1 MGPDANLQTPARTA
15 APRSLWRYLWAWA
28 LGAVLAL
35 WLFLAGL
42 AYSTGY
48 HEAEEISD
56 GLLVSAAQLLLSQ
69 PLDKPFETPF
79 IEARHLPLSQPGAPK
94 PQASQQGAH
103 QAVHQAVHQA
113 ALPAALDEHP
123 SNAYA
128 PEFHVLVWQDAR
140 LVWDSHGVHGQL
152 PPRLSLGHQTLDLT
166 LQGVSQA
173 WRVYVAESS
182 GATSV
187 RRVAVFLDPAR
198 REAMA
203 ADIAQNIMLPALLFL
218 PMVALMLA
226 TAIRRGLLPLQ
237 RLSGKIAALDVD
249 AGQTLVPQQPYREL
263 GVTVQS
269 INALVLRL
277 QAQIGRERRFAADVA
292 HELRTPLTALVLQAR
307 RARHGAAAEQA
318 QALQAVEQ
326 GALRAGRILS
336 QLLDL
341 ARAQSLSGEQSEP
354 VDLCALAL
362 RVVSEH
368 AALAHELGQDIAL
381 EAPESLV
388 LPGQATLLELA
399 LRNLVDNA
407 LRHNPAGTYVEV
419 RVARD
424 AAGQV
429 TLSVSD
435 DGGDFSAE
443 RASGSDMAP
452 DAATDAAPE
461 TAPNTATASA
471 SVMGLGIGL
480 TLVER
485 IAQSQGAQLL
495 RDGGAAPFGKRF
507 ALVWPATS
515 SL

>member
-1 MGPDANLQTPARTA
+1 MVQMTTPQARLGKA
-15 APRSLWRYLWAWA
+15 QDRSLWRYLWAWA
-28 LGAVLAL
+28 FGAVVAL
-35 WLFLAGL
+35 WLVLAGL

-69 PLDKPFETPF
+69 PLAQPLLVPATPN
-79 IEARHLPLSQPGAPK
+79 PPS
-94 PQASQQGAH
+94 
-103 QAVHQAVHQA
+103 VHPAE
-113 ALPAALDEHP
+113 LPAALSQHP
-123 SNAYA
+123 PNAYA
-128 PEFHVLVWQDAR
+128 PEFHVVIWQGDR
-140 LVWDSHGVHGQL
+140 LVWDSHGVHAQL
-152 PPRLSLGHQTLDLT
+152 PPRLALGHQTLGLT
-166 LQGVSQA
+166 LQGVSQD
-173 WRVYVAESS
+173 WRVYVAESTE
-182 GATSV
+182 ATAV
-187 RRVAVFLDPAR
+187 RRVAVFMDPAR
-198 REAMA
+198 REALA
-203 ADIAQNIMLPALLFL
+203 ADISEHILMPALVFL
-218 PMVALMLA
+218 PLVALMLA
-226 TAIRRGLLPLQ
+226 SAIRRGLLPLQ
-237 RLSGKIAALDVD
+237 RLSGKIEALDVD

-307 RARHGAAAEQA
+307 RARKGSGAAEQD

-341 ARAQSLSGEQSEP
+341 ARAQSLTGDASEQ

-381 EAPESLV
+381 EAPDSMV
-388 LPGQATLLELA
+388 LPGQSTLLELA

-429 TLSVSD
+429 ALSVSD
-435 DGGDFSAE
+435 DGGDVSAV
-443 RASGSDMAP
+443 RTPGSDTAP
-452 DAATDAAPE
+452 DTG
-461 TAPNTATASA
+461 TSSN
-471 SVMGLGIGL
+471 VGLGIGL

-485 IAQSQGAQLL
+485 IAQSQGAQLM

-507 ALVWPATS
+507 ALVWPVSVELSGKA
-515 SL
+515 

>member
-1 MGPDANLQTPARTA
+1 MAQMTTPQVHLGRAQD
-15 APRSLWRYLWAWA
+15 RSLWRYLWAWA
-28 LGAVLAL
+28 FGAVVAL
-35 WLFLAGL
+35 WMLLAGL

-69 PLDKPFETPF
+69 PLAQPLLVPGTPN
-79 IEARHLPLSQPGAPK
+79 PPN
-94 PQASQQGAH
+94 AH
-103 QAVHQAVHQA
+103 QAQ
-113 ALPAALDEHP
+113 LPAALSQHP
-123 SNAYA
+123 PNAYA
-128 PEFHVLVWQDAR
+128 PEFHVVIWQGDR
-140 LVWDSHGVHGQL
+140 LVWDSHGVHAQL
-152 PPRLSLGHQTLDLT
+152 PPRLALGHQTLGLT
-166 LQGVSQA
+166 LQGVSQD
-173 WRVYVAESS
+173 WRVYVAESTE
-182 GATSV
+182 ATVV
-187 RRVAVFLDPAR
+187 RRVAVFMDPAR
-198 REAMA
+198 REALA
-203 ADIAQNIMLPALLFL
+203 ADISEHILLPALVFL
-218 PMVALMLA
+218 PLVALMLA
-226 TAIRRGLLPLQ
+226 SAIRRGLLPLQ

-307 RARHGAAAEQA
+307 RARKGSGAAEQD

-341 ARAQSLSGEQSEP
+341 ARAQSLTGDVSEQ

-388 LPGQATLLELA
+388 LPGQSTLLELA

-429 TLSVSD
+429 ALSVSD
-435 DGGDFSAE
+435 DGGDVSAV
-443 RASGSDMAP
+443 RTPGSDTAP
-452 DAATDAAPE
+452 DTG
-461 TAPNTATASA
+461 TSSN
-471 SVMGLGIGL
+471 VGLGIGL

-485 IAQSQGAQLL
+485 IAQSQGAQLV

-507 ALVWPATS
+507 ALVWPAS
-515 SL
+515 VELSGKA

>member
-1 MGPDANLQTPARTA
+1 MAQMTIPQSQLGKAQD
-15 APRSLWRYLWAWA
+15 RSLWRYLWAWA
-28 LGAVLAL
+28 FGAVVAL
-35 WLFLAGL
+35 WLVLAGL

-69 PLDKPFETPF
+69 PL
-79 IEARHLPLSQPGAPK
+79 AQPLLVPSSPNPPK
-94 PQASQQGAH
+94 
-103 QAVHQAVHQA
+103 VHQAE
-113 ALPAALDEHP
+113 LPAAISQHP
-123 SNAYA
+123 LNAYA
-128 PEFHVLVWQDAR
+128 PEFHVVIWQGDR
-140 LVWDSHGVHGQL
+140 LVWDSHGVYTQL
-152 PPRLSLGHQTLDLT
+152 PPRLALGHQTLGLT
-166 LQGVSQA
+166 LQGVSQD
-173 WRVYVAESS
+173 WRVYVAESTE
-182 GATSV
+182 ATAV
-187 RRVAVFLDPAR
+187 RRVAVFMDPAR
-198 REAMA
+198 REALA
-203 ADIAQNIMLPALLFL
+203 ADISEHILMPALVFL
-218 PMVALMLA
+218 PLVALMLA
-226 TAIRRGLLPLQ
+226 SAIRRGLLPLQ

-249 AGQTLVPQQPYREL
+249 AGQTLMPQQPYREL

-307 RARHGAAAEQA
+307 RARKGSGAAEQD

-326 GALRAGRILS
+326 GALCAGRILS

-341 ARAQSLSGEQSEP
+341 ARAQSLTGDVSEQ

-381 EAPESLV
+381 EAPDSMV
-388 LPGQATLLELA
+388 LPGQSTLLELA

-419 RVARD
+419 RVACD

-435 DGGDFSAE
+435 DGGDVSAV
-443 RASGSDMAP
+443 RTPGSDTAP
-452 DAATDAAPE
+452 DTG
-461 TAPNTATASA
+461 TSSN
-471 SVMGLGIGL
+471 VGLGIGL

-485 IAQSQGAQLL
+485 IAQSQGAQLV

-507 ALVWPATS
+507 ALVWPAS
-515 SL
+515 VELSGKA

>member
-1 MGPDANLQTPARTA
+1 MDPTTSPQTNPGQAQD
-15 APRSLWRYLWAWA
+15 RSLWRYLWAWA
-28 LGAVLAL
+28 LGAVVAL
-35 WLFLAGL
+35 WLLLAGL

-69 PLDKPFETPF
+69 PLDATWGEALKP
-79 IEARHLPLSQPGAPK
+79 PLSEPGA
-94 PQASQQGAH
+94 SQSLAP
-103 QAVHQAVHQA
+103 HQA
-113 ALPAALDEHP
+113 ALPAVLEEHP
-123 SNAYA
+123 PNAYA
-128 PEFHVLVWQDAR
+128 PEFHVLVWQDER
-140 LVWDSHGVHGQL
+140 LVWDSHGVYGQWPSSL
-152 PPRLSLGHQTLDLT
+152 ALGHQTLGLT
-166 LQGVSQA
+166 LQGVTQD
-173 WRVYVAESS
+173 WRVYVAEST
-182 GATSV
+182 GAAPL

-198 REAMA
+198 RDALA
-203 ADIAQNIMLPALLFL
+203 ADIAEHIVLPALVFL
-218 PMVALMLA
+218 PLVALVLA
-226 TAIRRGLLPLQ
+226 SAIRRGLLPLQ

-249 AGQTLVPQQPYREL
+249 AGQSLVPQQPYREL
-263 GVTVQS
+263 GVTVQA

-307 RARHGAAAEQA
+307 RARNGGGPAEQA

-341 ARAQSLSGEQSEP
+341 ARAQSLTGDQSEP

-368 AALAHELGQDIAL
+368 AEQAHELGQDIAL
-381 EAPESLV
+381 EAPDSLV

-424 AAGQV
+424 GAGQV

-435 DGGDFSAE
+435 DGGDFSAVDTA
-443 RASGSDMAP
+443 ASD
-452 DAATDAAPE
+452 
-461 TAPNTATASA
+461 TATVSDT
-471 SVMGLGIGL
+471 GLGIGL

-485 IAQSQGAQLL
+485 IAQSQGAQLV

-507 ALVWPATS
+507 ALVWPATGQ
-515 SL
+515 LPCKA

>member
-1 MGPDANLQTPARTA
+1 
-15 APRSLWRYLWAWA
+15 
-28 LGAVLAL
+28 
-35 WLFLAGL
+35 
-42 AYSTGY
+42 
-48 HEAEEISD
+48 
-56 GLLVSAAQLLLSQ
+56 
-69 PLDKPFETPF
+69 
-79 IEARHLPLSQPGAPK
+79 
-94 PQASQQGAH
+94 
-103 QAVHQAVHQA
+103 
-113 ALPAALDEHP
+113 
-123 SNAYA
+123 
-128 PEFHVLVWQDAR
+128 
-140 LVWDSHGVHGQL
+140 
-152 PPRLSLGHQTLDLT
+152 
-166 LQGVSQA
+166 
-173 WRVYVAESS
+173 
-182 GATSV
+182 V
-187 RRVAVFLDPAR
+187 RRVAVFMDPAGR
-198 REAMA
+198 QALA
-203 ADIAQNIMLPALLFL
+203 SDISEHILLPALVFL
-218 PMVALMLA
+218 PLVALMLA
-226 TAIRRGLLPLQ
+226 SAIRRGLLPLQ

-307 RARHGAAAEQA
+307 LARHGAAAEQA

-341 ARAQSLSGEQSEP
+341 ARAQSMTGDFSEP

-381 EAPESLV
+381 EAPEQALA
-388 LPGQATLLELA
+388 LPVQATLLELA

-424 AAGQV
+424 AEGQV

-435 DGGDFSAE
+435 DGGDFSATHS
-443 RASGSDMAP
+443 ADP
-452 DAATDAAPE
+452 DT
-461 TAPNTATASA
+461 
-471 SVMGLGIGL
+471 GLGIGL

-485 IAQSQGAQLL
+485 IAQSQGAQWV
-495 RDGGAAPFGKRF
+495 RDAGAAPFGKRF
-507 ALVWPATS
+507 ALVWPATGHLS
-515 SL
+515 GKA

>member
-1 MGPDANLQTPARTA
+1 MGQATHQQAHPGQTQD
-15 APRSLWRYLWAWA
+15 RSLWRYLWAWA
-28 LGAVLAL
+28 LGAVVAL
-35 WLFLAGL
+35 WMLLAGL

-69 PLDKPFETPF
+69 PLAQPLLVPGTPN
-79 IEARHLPLSQPGAPK
+79 PPT
-94 PQASQQGAH
+94 
-103 QAVHQAVHQA
+103 VHQAE
-113 ALPAALDEHP
+113 LPAALSQHP
-123 SNAYA
+123 PNAYA
-128 PEFHVLVWQDAR
+128 PEFHVVIWQGER
-140 LVWDSHGVHGQL
+140 LVWDSHGVHAQL
-152 PPRLSLGHQTLDLT
+152 PPRMALGHQTLGLT
-166 LQGVSQA
+166 LHGDSQD
-173 WRVYVAESS
+173 WRVFVAESTE
-182 GATSV
+182 ATVV
-187 RRVAVFLDPAR
+187 RRVAVFMDPAR
-198 REAMA
+198 RDALA
-203 ADIAQNIMLPALLFL
+203 ADISEHILLPALVFL
-218 PMVALMLA
+218 PLVALMLA
-226 TAIRRGLLPLQ
+226 SAIRRGLLPLQ

-249 AGQTLVPQQPYREL
+249 AGQTLVPHQPYREL

-307 RARHGAAAEQA
+307 RARNGGGPAEQA

-326 GALRAGRILS
+326 GALRAGRILT

-341 ARAQSLSGEQSEP
+341 ARAQSLTGDQSEP
-354 VDLCALAL
+354 VNLCALAL

-424 AAGQV
+424 ASGQV

-435 DGGDFSAE
+435 DGGDLSAV
-443 RASGSDMAP
+443 RTSGSDTAP
-452 DAATDAAPE
+452 DTG
-461 TAPNTATASA
+461 TASNT
-471 SVMGLGIGL
+471 GLGIGL

-485 IAQSQGAQLL
+485 IAQSQGAQLV

-507 ALVWPATS
+507 ALVWPATGQPS
-515 SL
+515 GQA

>member
-1 MGPDANLQTPARTA
+1 MAQMTTPQVHLGRAQD
-15 APRSLWRYLWAWA
+15 RSLWRYLWAWA
-28 LGAVLAL
+28 FGAVVAL
-35 WLFLAGL
+35 WMLLAGL

-69 PLDKPFETPF
+69 PLAQPLLVPGTPN
-79 IEARHLPLSQPGAPK
+79 PPT
-94 PQASQQGAH
+94 AH
-103 QAVHQAVHQA
+103 QAQ
-113 ALPAALDEHP
+113 LPAALSQHP
-123 SNAYA
+123 PNAYA
-128 PEFHVLVWQDAR
+128 PEFHVVIWQGER
-140 LVWDSHGVHGQL
+140 LVWDSHGVHAQL
-152 PPRLSLGHQTLDLT
+152 PPRLALGHQTLGLT
-166 LQGVSQA
+166 LQGVSQD
-173 WRVYVAESS
+173 WRVYVAESTE
-182 GATSV
+182 ATVV
-187 RRVAVFLDPAR
+187 RRVAVFMDPAR
-198 REAMA
+198 REALA
-203 ADIAQNIMLPALLFL
+203 ADISEHILLPALVFL
-218 PMVALMLA
+218 PLVALMLA
-226 TAIRRGLLPLQ
+226 SAIRRGLLPLQ

-307 RARHGAAAEQA
+307 RARKGSGAAEQD

-341 ARAQSLSGEQSEP
+341 ARAQSLTGDVSEQ

-381 EAPESLV
+381 EAPDLMV
-388 LPGQATLLELA
+388 LPGQSTLLELA

-435 DGGDFSAE
+435 DGGDVSAV
-443 RASGSDMAP
+443 RTPGSDTAP
-452 DAATDAAPE
+452 DTG
-461 TAPNTATASA
+461 TSSN
-471 SVMGLGIGL
+471 VGLGIGL

-485 IAQSQGAQLL
+485 IAQSQGAQLV

-507 ALVWPATS
+507 ALVWPAS
-515 SL
+515 VELSGKA

>member
-1 MGPDANLQTPARTA
+1 MDQVTTPQAHLGRA
-15 APRSLWRYLWAWA
+15 QDRSLWRYLWAWA
-28 LGAVLAL
+28 LGAVVAL
-35 WLFLAGL
+35 WMLLAGL

-69 PLDKPFETPF
+69 PLAQPLLVPGTPN
-79 IEARHLPLSQPGAPK
+79 PPT
-94 PQASQQGAH
+94 
-103 QAVHQAVHQA
+103 VHQAE
-113 ALPAALDEHP
+113 LPAALSQHP
-123 SNAYA
+123 PNAYA
-128 PEFHVLVWQDAR
+128 PEFHVVIWQGDR
-140 LVWDSHGVHGQL
+140 LVWDSHGVHAQL
-152 PPRLSLGHQTLDLT
+152 PPRLALGHQTLGLT
-166 LQGVSQA
+166 LQGVSQD
-173 WRVYVAESS
+173 WRVYVAESTE
-182 GATSV
+182 ATGV
-187 RRVAVFLDPAR
+187 RRVAVFMDPAR
-198 REAMA
+198 REALA
-203 ADIAQNIMLPALLFL
+203 ADISEHILLPALVFL
-218 PMVALMLA
+218 PLVALMLA
-226 TAIRRGLLPLQ
+226 SAIRRGLLPLQ

-307 RARHGAAAEQA
+307 RARYGSGTAEQD

-341 ARAQSLSGEQSEP
+341 ARAQSLTGDVSEQ

-388 LPGQATLLELA
+388 LPGQSTLLELA

-429 TLSVSD
+429 ALSVSD
-435 DGGDFSAE
+435 DGGDLSDAP
-443 RASGSDMAP
+443 ASGHH
-452 DAATDAAPE
+452 T
-461 TAPNTATASA
+461 
-471 SVMGLGIGL
+471 GLGIGL

-485 IAQSQGAQLL
+485 IAQSQGAQLV

-507 ALVWPATS
+507 ALVWPAS
-515 SL
+515 VELSGKA

>member
-1 MGPDANLQTPARTA
+1 MGQATNPQVDPGKPQ
-15 APRSLWRYLWAWA
+15 PRSLWRYLWAWA
-28 LGAVLAL
+28 LGAVVAL
-35 WLFLAGL
+35 WMLLAGL
-42 AYSTGY
+42 AYFTGY

-56 GLLVSAAQLLLSQ
+56 GLLVSAAQLLLSL
-69 PLDKPFETPF
+69 PLDT
-79 IEARHLPLSQPGAPK
+79 PLSEPDASKPLAAP
-94 PQASQQGAH
+94 QS
-103 QAVHQAVHQA
+103 
-113 ALPAALDEHP
+113 ALPKALTQHP
-123 SNAYA
+123 PNAYA
-128 PEFHVLVWQDAR
+128 PEFHVLVWQDER
-140 LVWDSHGVHGQL
+140 LVWDSHGVHAQW
-152 PPRLSLGHQTLDLT
+152 PTRLALGHQTLGLT
-166 LQGVSQA
+166 MQGVSQD
-173 WRVYVAESS
+173 WRVYVGEST
-182 GATSV
+182 GGGSV
-187 RRVAVFLDPAR
+187 RRVAVFMDPAR
-198 REAMA
+198 REALA
-203 ADIAQNIMLPALLFL
+203 ADISEHILLPALVFL
-218 PMVALMLA
+218 PLVALMLA
-226 TAIRRGLLPLQ
+226 SAIRRGLLPLL

-249 AGQTLVPQQPYREL
+249 SGQTLVPQQPYREL

-307 RARHGAAAEQA
+307 LARHGAGSEQA

-341 ARAQSLSGEQSEP
+341 ARAQSMTGDFSEP

-381 EAPESLV
+381 EAPEQALA
-388 LPGQATLLELA
+388 LPVQATLLELA

-424 AAGQV
+424 AEGQV

-435 DGGDFSAE
+435 DGGDFSATHS
-443 RASGSDMAP
+443 ADP
-452 DAATDAAPE
+452 DT
-461 TAPNTATASA
+461 
-471 SVMGLGIGL
+471 GLGIGL

-485 IAQSQGAQLL
+485 IAQSQGAQLV
-495 RDGGAAPFGKRF
+495 RDAGAAPFGKRY
-507 ALVWPATS
+507 ALVWPATGHLS
-515 SL
+515 GKA

>member
-1 MGPDANLQTPARTA
+1 MAQMTTPQSQLGKAQD
-15 APRSLWRYLWAWA
+15 RSLWRYLWAWA
-28 LGAVLAL
+28 FGAVVAL
-35 WLFLAGL
+35 WLVLAGL

-69 PLDKPFETPF
+69 PL
-79 IEARHLPLSQPGAPK
+79 AQPLLVPSSPNPPK
-94 PQASQQGAH
+94 
-103 QAVHQAVHQA
+103 VHQAE
-113 ALPAALDEHP
+113 LPAAISQHP
-123 SNAYA
+123 LNAYA
-128 PEFHVLVWQDAR
+128 PEFHVVIWQGDR
-140 LVWDSHGVHGQL
+140 LVWDSHGVYTQL
-152 PPRLSLGHQTLDLT
+152 PPRLALGHQTLGLT
-166 LQGVSQA
+166 LQGVSQD
-173 WRVYVAESS
+173 WRVYVAESTE
-182 GATSV
+182 ATAV
-187 RRVAVFLDPAR
+187 RRVAVFMDPAR
-198 REAMA
+198 REALA
-203 ADIAQNIMLPALLFL
+203 ADISEHILLPALVFL
-218 PMVALMLA
+218 PLVALMLA
-226 TAIRRGLLPLQ
+226 SAIRRGLLPLQ
-237 RLSGKIAALDVD
+237 RLSGKIEALDVD
-249 AGQTLVPQQPYREL
+249 AGQTLVQQQPYREL

-307 RARHGAAAEQA
+307 RARKGSGAAEQD

-341 ARAQSLSGEQSEP
+341 ARAQSLTGDVSEQ

-381 EAPESLV
+381 EAPDSLV
-388 LPGQATLLELA
+388 LPGQSTLLELA

-429 TLSVSD
+429 ALSVSD
-435 DGGDFSAE
+435 DGGDVSAV
-443 RASGSDMAP
+443 RTPGSDTAP
-452 DAATDAAPE
+452 DTG
-461 TAPNTATASA
+461 TSSN
-471 SVMGLGIGL
+471 VGLGIGL

-485 IAQSQGAQLL
+485 IAQSQGAQLM

-507 ALVWPATS
+507 ALVWPAS
-515 SL
+515 VELSGKA

>member
-1 MGPDANLQTPARTA
+1 MGQDANLQTSTSTA
-15 APRSLWRYLWAWA
+15 QPRSLWRYLWAWA
-28 LGAVLAL
+28 LGAVVAL
-35 WLFLAGL
+35 WLLLAGL
-42 AYSTGY
+42 SYSTGY

-69 PLDKPFETPF
+69 PLDQ
-79 IEARHLPLSQPGAPK
+79 PLSEALK
-94 PQASQQGAH
+94 PPLSVPAATKSL
-103 QAVHQAVHQA
+103 VPHQA
-113 ALPAALDEHP
+113 ALPAALEEHP
-123 SNAYA
+123 PNAYA
-128 PEFHVLVWQDAR
+128 PEFHVLVWQDER
-140 LVWDSHGVHGQL
+140 LVWDSHGVHSQW
-152 PPRLSLGHQTLDLT
+152 PPRLPLGHQTLGLT
-166 LQGVSQA
+166 LQGVTQD
-173 WRVYVAESS
+173 WRVYVAESTDAS
-182 GATSV
+182 AV

-198 REAMA
+198 REALA
-203 ADIAQNIMLPALLFL
+203 ADIAEHILLPALVFL
-218 PMVALMLA
+218 PLVALVLA
-226 TAIRRGLLPLQ
+226 SAIRRGLLPLQ

-249 AGQTLVPQQPYREL
+249 AGQILVPQQPYREL
-263 GVTVQS
+263 GVTVQA

-307 RARHGAAAEQA
+307 RARNGGGPAEQA

-341 ARAQSLSGEQSEP
+341 ARAQSLTGDQSEP

-381 EAPESLV
+381 EAPDSLV
-388 LPGQATLLELA
+388 LPGQSTLLELA

-424 AAGQV
+424 GAGQV

-435 DGGDFSAE
+435 DSGDFSAVGT
-443 RASGSDMAP
+443 SGSD
-452 DAATDAAPE
+452 AASDTDMDQD
-461 TAPNTATASA
+461 TRSA
-471 SVMGLGIGL
+471 SNTGLGIGL

-485 IAQSQGAQLL
+485 IAQSQGAQLV

-515 SL
+515 IL

>member
-1 MGPDANLQTPARTA
+1 MSQVTTPPPHLGKTQG
-15 APRSLWRYLWAWA
+15 RSLWRYLWAWA
-28 LGAVLAL
+28 LGAVVAL
-35 WLFLAGL
+35 WMLLAGL

-69 PLDKPFETPF
+69 PLDVPLGQALK
-79 IEARHLPLSQPGAPK
+79 APLSGSGTPN
-94 PQASQQGAH
+94 PQAAH
-103 QAVHQAVHQA
+103 PTE
-113 ALPAALDEHP
+113 LPAALGQHP
-123 SNAYA
+123 PNAYA
-128 PEFHVLVWQDAR
+128 PEFHVVIWQGDR
-140 LVWDSHGVHGQL
+140 LAWDSHGVHAQL
-152 PPRLSLGHQTLDLT
+152 PPRLALGHQTLGLK
-166 LQGVSQA
+166 LQGVSQD
-173 WRVYVAESS
+173 WRVYVGESTV
-182 GATSV
+182 GESV
-187 RRVAVFLDPAR
+187 RRVAVFMDPAR
-198 REAMA
+198 REALA
-203 ADIAQNIMLPALLFL
+203 ADISEHILLPALVFL
-218 PMVALMLA
+218 PLVALMLA
-226 TAIRRGLLPLQ
+226 SAIRRGLLPLQ
-237 RLSGKIAALDVD
+237 RLSGKIATLDVD

-307 RARHGAAAEQA
+307 LARHGPAAEQA

-341 ARAQSLSGEQSEP
+341 ARAQSLTGDQSES

-381 EAPESLV
+381 EAPEQALV
-388 LPGQATLLELA
+388 LSGQSTLLELA

-407 LRHNPAGTYVEV
+407 LRHNPSGTYVEV
-419 RVARD
+419 RVVRD
-424 AAGQV
+424 LAGQV

-435 DGGDFSAE
+435 DGGDFSAG
-443 RASGSDMAP
+443 RT
-452 DAATDAAPE
+452 AATDTGPD
-461 TAPNTATASA
+461 T
-471 SVMGLGIGL
+471 GLGIGL

-485 IAQSQGAQLL
+485 IAQSQGAQLV
-495 RDGGAAPFGKRF
+495 RDAGVAPFGKRF
-507 ALVWPATS
+507 ALVWPAAGHLTGKA
-515 SL
+515 

>member
-1 MGPDANLQTPARTA
+1 MDPMTSPQGNPGQAQD
-15 APRSLWRYLWAWA
+15 RSLWRYLWAWA
-28 LGAVLAL
+28 LGAVVAL
-35 WLFLAGL
+35 WLLLAGL

-69 PLDKPFETPF
+69 PLNQPPSEALKP
-79 IEARHLPLSQPGAPK
+79 PLSVTGAPM
-94 PQASQQGAH
+94 PPAAH
-103 QAVHQAVHQA
+103 PA
-113 ALPAALDEHP
+113 ALPAALSQHP
-123 SNAYA
+123 PNAYA
-128 PEFHVLVWQDAR
+128 PEFHVLVWQGER
-140 LVWDSHGVHGQL
+140 LVWDSHGVHAQL
-152 PPRLSLGHQTLDLT
+152 PPRLALGHQTLGLT
-166 LQGVSQA
+166 LQGVSQD
-173 WRVYVAESS
+173 WRVYVAESA
-182 GATSV
+182 GSV
-187 RRVAVFLDPAR
+187 PLRRVAVFLDPAR
-198 REAMA
+198 REALA
-203 ADIAQNIMLPALLFL
+203 TDISEHILLPALVFL
-218 PMVALMLA
+218 PLVALMLA
-226 TAIRRGLLPLQ
+226 SAIRRGLLPLQ

-307 RARHGAAAEQA
+307 RARQSGPAEQA

-326 GALRAGRILS
+326 GALRAGRILT

-341 ARAQSLSGEQSEP
+341 ARAQSLTGDQSEP

-388 LPGQATLLELA
+388 LPGQSTLLELA

-407 LRHNPAGTYVEV
+407 LRHNPKGTYVEV

-424 AAGQV
+424 GAGQV

-435 DGGDFSAE
+435 DGGDLSAV
-443 RASGSDMAP
+443 RTSGSDTVP
-452 DAATDAAPE
+452 DTG
-461 TAPNTATASA
+461 TSSNT
-471 SVMGLGIGL
+471 GLGIGL

-515 SL
+515 IL

>member
-1 MGPDANLQTPARTA
+1 MGQATHQQAHPVQTQD
-15 APRSLWRYLWAWA
+15 RSLWRYLWAWA
-28 LGAVLAL
+28 LGAVVAL
-35 WLFLAGL
+35 WMLLAGL

-69 PLDKPFETPF
+69 PLDHPPSEALKP
-79 IEARHLPLSQPGAPK
+79 PLTTSGAPK
-94 PQASQQGAH
+94 PPAAH
-103 QAVHQAVHQA
+103 SA
-113 ALPAALDEHP
+113 ALPAALIQHP
-123 SNAYA
+123 PNAYA
-128 PEFHVLVWQDAR
+128 PEFHAVVWQDER
-140 LVWDSHGVHGQL
+140 LVWDSHGVQAQL
-152 PPRLSLGHQTLDLT
+152 PMRLALGHQTLGLT
-166 LQGVSQA
+166 LQGVSQD
-173 WRVYVAESS
+173 WRVYVAESTDVS
-182 GATSV
+182 AV

-198 REAMA
+198 RDALA
-203 ADIAQNIMLPALLFL
+203 ADISEHILLPALVFL
-218 PMVALMLA
+218 PLVALMLA
-226 TAIRRGLLPLQ
+226 SAIRRGLLPLQ

-292 HELRTPLTALVLQAR
+292 HELRTPLTALMLQAR
-307 RARHGAAAEQA
+307 RARQSGPAEQA

-341 ARAQSLSGEQSEP
+341 ARAQSLTGDQSEP

-388 LPGQATLLELA
+388 LPGQSTLLELA

-407 LRHNPAGTYVEV
+407 LRHNPKGTYVEV

-424 AAGQV
+424 GAGQV

-435 DGGDFSAE
+435 DGGDFSAV
-443 RASGSDMAP
+443 RTLGSDTAP
-452 DAATDAAPE
+452 DTV
-461 TAPNTATASA
+461 TASNT
-471 SVMGLGIGL
+471 GLGIGL

-485 IAQSQGAQLL
+485 IAQSQGAQLV

-507 ALVWPATS
+507 ALVWPAKGQ
-515 SL
+515 LPCKA

>member
-1 MGPDANLQTPARTA
+1 MGQATNPQFDPGKPQ
-15 APRSLWRYLWAWA
+15 PRSLWRYLWAWA
-28 LGAVLAL
+28 LGAVVAL
-35 WLFLAGL
+35 WMLLAGL

-69 PLDKPFETPF
+69 PLNAP
-79 IEARHLPLSQPGAPK
+79 LPEPDASQPHAS
-94 PQASQQGAH
+94 PQ
-103 QAVHQAVHQA
+103 V
-113 ALPAALDEHP
+113 ALPKALAQHP
-123 SNAYA
+123 PNAYA
-128 PEFHVLVWQDAR
+128 PEFHVLVWQDER
-140 LVWDSHGVHGQL
+140 LVWDSHGVHAQWPTKL
-152 PPRLSLGHQTLDLT
+152 ALGHQTLGLT
-166 LQGVSQA
+166 MQGVTQD
-173 WRVYVAESS
+173 WRVYVGEST
-182 GATSV
+182 GGGSV
-187 RRVAVFLDPAR
+187 RRVAVFMDPAG
-198 REAMA
+198 REALA
-203 ADIAQNIMLPALLFL
+203 ADISEHILLPALVFL
-218 PMVALMLA
+218 PLVALMLA
-226 TAIRRGLLPLQ
+226 SAIRRGLLPLQ

-249 AGQTLVPQQPYREL
+249 SGQTLVPQQPYREL

-307 RARHGAAAEQA
+307 LARHGSAAEQA

-341 ARAQSLSGEQSEP
+341 ARAQSLTGDLSEP

-381 EAPESLV
+381 EAPEQPLA
-388 LPGQATLLELA
+388 LPGQSTLLELA

-407 LRHNPAGTYVEV
+407 LRHNPVGTYVEV

-424 AAGQV
+424 GAGQV
-429 TLSVSD
+429 MLSVSD
-435 DGGDFSAE
+435 DGGDFSAA
-443 RASGSDMAP
+443 RAP
-452 DAATDAAPE
+452 DAE
-461 TAPNTATASA
+461 T
-471 SVMGLGIGL
+471 GLGIGL

-485 IAQSQGAQLL
+485 IAQSQGAQLV
-495 RDGGAAPFGKRF
+495 RDAGAAPFGKRF
-507 ALVWPATS
+507 ALVWPATGLLS
-515 SL
+515 GQA

>member
-1 MGPDANLQTPARTA
+1 MKLASKPQADPGKLQ
-15 APRSLWRYLWAWA
+15 PRSLWRYLWAWA
-28 LGAVLAL
+28 LGGVVAL
-35 WLFLAGL
+35 WLLLAGL

-56 GLLVSAAQLLLSQ
+56 GLLVSAAQLLLSL
-69 PLDKPFETPF
+69 PLDAPLSEALKVPLTASDASKPF
-79 IEARHLPLSQPGAPK
+79 AAP
-94 PQASQQGAH
+94 
-103 QAVHQAVHQA
+103 QA
-113 ALPAALDEHP
+113 ALPKALAQHP
-123 SNAYA
+123 PNAYA
-128 PEFHVLVWQDAR
+128 PEFHVLVWQDER
-140 LVWDSHGVHGQL
+140 LVWDSHGVHAQW
-152 PPRLSLGHQTLDLT
+152 PTRLALGHQTQGLT
-166 LQGVSQA
+166 MQGVSQD
-173 WRVYVAESS
+173 WRVYVGEST
-182 GATSV
+182 GGGSV
-187 RRVAVFLDPAR
+187 RRVAVFMDPAR
-198 REAMA
+198 REALA
-203 ADIAQNIMLPALLFL
+203 ADISEHILLPALVFL
-218 PMVALMLA
+218 PLVALMLA
-226 TAIRRGLLPLQ
+226 SAIRRGLLPLQ

-249 AGQTLVPQQPYREL
+249 SGQTLVPQQPYREL

-307 RARHGAAAEQA
+307 LARHGPAAEQA
-318 QALQAVEQ
+318 QALQSVEQ

-341 ARAQSLSGEQSEP
+341 ARAQSMTGDQSEP

-381 EAPESLV
+381 EAPESLA

-419 RVARD
+419 RVACD
-424 AAGQV
+424 GAGQV

-435 DGGDFSAE
+435 DGGDFSA
-443 RASGSDMAP
+443 ACTSGLD
-452 DAATDAAPE
+452 T
-461 TAPNTATASA
+461 
-471 SVMGLGIGL
+471 GLGIGL

-485 IAQSQGAQLL
+485 IAQSQGAQLVS
-495 RDGGAAPFGKRF
+495 DAGAAPFGKRF
-507 ALVWPATS
+507 ALVWPATDP
-515 SL
+515 LLGKA

>member
-1 MGPDANLQTPARTA
+1 MAQMTTPQAQLGKA
-15 APRSLWRYLWAWA
+15 QDRSLWRYLWAWA
-28 LGAVLAL
+28 LGAVVAL
-35 WLFLAGL
+35 WMLLAGL

-69 PLDKPFETPF
+69 PLAQPLLVPGTPN
-79 IEARHLPLSQPGAPK
+79 PPS
-94 PQASQQGAH
+94 
-103 QAVHQAVHQA
+103 VHPAE
-113 ALPAALDEHP
+113 LPAALSQHP
-123 SNAYA
+123 PNAYA
-128 PEFHVLVWQDAR
+128 PEFHVVIWQGDR
-140 LVWDSHGVHGQL
+140 LVWDSHGVQAQL
-152 PPRLSLGHQTLDLT
+152 PPRLALGHQTLGLT
-166 LQGVSQA
+166 LQGVSQD
-173 WRVYVAESS
+173 WRVYVAESTE
-182 GATSV
+182 ATAV
-187 RRVAVFLDPAR
+187 RRVAVFMDPAR
-198 REAMA
+198 REALA
-203 ADIAQNIMLPALLFL
+203 ADISEHILLPALVFL
-218 PMVALMLA
+218 PLVALMLA
-226 TAIRRGLLPLQ
+226 SAIRRGLLPLQ
-237 RLSGKIAALDVD
+237 RLSGKIEALDVD

-307 RARHGAAAEQA
+307 RARKGSGAAEQD

-341 ARAQSLSGEQSEP
+341 ARAQSLTGDLSES

-388 LPGQATLLELA
+388 LPGQSTLLELA

-429 TLSVSD
+429 ALSVSD
-435 DGGDFSAE
+435 DGGDVSAVHTL
-443 RASGSDMAP
+443 GSDTAP
-452 DAATDAAPE
+452 DTG
-461 TAPNTATASA
+461 TSSN
-471 SVMGLGIGL
+471 VGLGIGL

-485 IAQSQGAQLL
+485 IAQSQGAKLV

-507 ALVWPATS
+507 ALVWPAS
-515 SL
+515 VELSGKA

>member
-1 MGPDANLQTPARTA
+1 MAQMTTPQAHLGKA
-15 APRSLWRYLWAWA
+15 QDRSLWRYLWAWA
-28 LGAVLAL
+28 LGAVVAL
-35 WLFLAGL
+35 WMLLAGL

-56 GLLVSAAQLLLSQ
+56 GLLVSAAQMLLSQ
-69 PLDKPFETPF
+69 PL
-79 IEARHLPLSQPGAPK
+79 GAPGPVLGASK
-94 PQASQQGAH
+94 PPAAH
-103 QAVHQAVHQA
+103 QAQM
-113 ALPAALDEHP
+113 PAALSQHP
-123 SNAYA
+123 PNAYA
-128 PEFHVLVWQDAR
+128 PEFHVVIWQGDR
-140 LVWDSHGVHGQL
+140 LVWDSHGVHAQL
-152 PPRLSLGHQTLDLT
+152 PPRLALGHQTLGLT
-166 LQGVSQA
+166 LQGVSQD
-173 WRVYVAESS
+173 WRVYVAESTE
-182 GATSV
+182 ATAV
-187 RRVAVFLDPAR
+187 RRVAVFMDPAR
-198 REAMA
+198 REALA
-203 ADIAQNIMLPALLFL
+203 ADISEHILLPALVFL
-218 PMVALMLA
+218 PLVALMLA
-226 TAIRRGLLPLQ
+226 SAIRRGLLPLQ

-307 RARHGAAAEQA
+307 RARNGGGAAEQD

-341 ARAQSLSGEQSEP
+341 ARAQSLTGDVSEQ

-381 EAPESLV
+381 EAPELPLV
-388 LPGQATLLELA
+388 LPGQSTLLELA

-435 DGGDFSAE
+435 DGEDLSDAP
-443 RASGSDMAP
+443 ASDP
-452 DAATDAAPE
+452 DT
-461 TAPNTATASA
+461 
-471 SVMGLGIGL
+471 GLGIGL

-485 IAQSQGAQLL
+485 IAQSQGVQWV

-507 ALVWPATS
+507 ALVWPAS
-515 SL
+515 VELSGKA

>member
-1 MGPDANLQTPARTA
+1 MGQATNPQFDPGKPQ
-15 APRSLWRYLWAWA
+15 PRSLWRYLWAWA
-28 LGAVLAL
+28 LGAVVAL
-35 WLFLAGL
+35 WLLLAGL

-56 GLLVSAAQLLLSQ
+56 GLLVSAAQLLLSL
-69 PLDKPFETPF
+69 PLDT
-79 IEARHLPLSQPGAPK
+79 PLSEPDASKPLAAPH
-94 PQASQQGAH
+94 S
-103 QAVHQAVHQA
+103 
-113 ALPAALDEHP
+113 ALPKALTQHP
-123 SNAYA
+123 PNAYA
-128 PEFHVLVWQDAR
+128 PEFHVLVWQDER
-140 LVWDSHGVHGQL
+140 LVWDSHGVHAQW
-152 PPRLSLGHQTLDLT
+152 PKRLALGHQTLGLT
-166 LQGVSQA
+166 MQGVSQD
-173 WRVYVAESS
+173 WRVYVGEST
-182 GATSV
+182 GGGSV
-187 RRVAVFLDPAR
+187 RRVAVFMDPAR
-198 REAMA
+198 REALA
-203 ADIAQNIMLPALLFL
+203 ADISEHILLPALVFL
-218 PMVALMLA
+218 PLVALMLA
-226 TAIRRGLLPLQ
+226 SAIRRGLLPLQ

-249 AGQTLVPQQPYREL
+249 AGQTLVPQQPYWEL

-307 RARHGAAAEQA
+307 LARHGAGSEQA

-341 ARAQSLSGEQSEP
+341 ARAQSMTVDLSEP

-381 EAPESLV
+381 EAPEQPLA
-388 LPGQATLLELA
+388 LPGQSTLLELA

-407 LRHNPAGTYVEV
+407 LRHNPTGTYVEV

-424 AAGQV
+424 GAGQV

-435 DGGDFSAE
+435 DGGDFSAA
-443 RASGSDMAP
+443 RTADP
-452 DAATDAAPE
+452 DT
-461 TAPNTATASA
+461 
-471 SVMGLGIGL
+471 GLGIGL

-495 RDGGAAPFGKRF
+495 RDAGAAPFGKRF
-507 ALVWPATS
+507 ALVWPATGQLS
-515 SL
+515 GKA

>member
-1 MGPDANLQTPARTA
+1 MGQATSPQAKPGQGPD
-15 APRSLWRYLWAWA
+15 RSLWRYLWAWA
-28 LGAVLAL
+28 LGAVVAL
-35 WLFLAGL
+35 LLLLAGL
-42 AYSTGY
+42 AYFTGY

-56 GLLVSAAQLLLSQ
+56 GLLVSAAQLLLIQ
-69 PLDKPFETPF
+69 PQDQPPSEALKPPLSVPR
-79 IEARHLPLSQPGAPK
+79 APKPPVAHPAALSAALSQPP
-94 PQASQQGAH
+94 P
-103 QAVHQAVHQA
+103 
-113 ALPAALDEHP
+113 
-123 SNAYA
+123 NAYA
-128 PEFHVLVWQDAR
+128 PEFHVVVWQDGR
-140 LVWDSHGVHGQL
+140 MVWDSHGVHAQL
-152 PPRLSLGHQTLDLT
+152 PPRLALGHQTLGLT
-166 LQGVSQA
+166 LQGVSQE
-173 WRVYVAESS
+173 WRVYVAESAGS
-182 GATSV
+182 APL
-187 RRVAVFLDPAR
+187 RRVSVFLDPAR
-198 REAMA
+198 RAALA
-203 ADIAQNIMLPALLFL
+203 ADISEHILLPALVFL
-218 PMVALMLA
+218 PLVALMLA
-226 TAIRRGLLPLQ
+226 SAIRRGLLPLQ
-237 RLSGKIAALDVD
+237 LLSAKIAALDVD

-307 RARHGAAAEQA
+307 LARHGPVAEQA

-341 ARAQSLSGEQSEP
+341 ARAQSLTGDQSEP

-381 EAPESLV
+381 EAPESLM

-435 DGGDFSAE
+435 DGGDFSAVHT
-443 RASGSDMAP
+443 SGSDTAP
-452 DAATDAAPE
+452 DTD
-461 TAPNTATASA
+461 TTSDT
-471 SVMGLGIGL
+471 GLGIGL

-485 IAQSQGAQLL
+485 IAQSQGAQLV
-495 RDGGAAPFGKRF
+495 RDAGAAPLGKRF
-507 ALVWPATS
+507 ALVWLATGQ
-515 SL
+515 LPCKA

>member
-1 MGPDANLQTPARTA
+1 MGQDANLQAPTLRAPGRTA
-15 APRSLWRYLWAWA
+15 EPRSLWRYLWAWA
-28 LGAVLAL
+28 LGAVVAL
-35 WLFLAGL
+35 WLLLAGL

-69 PLDKPFETPF
+69 PLDKPWMEVLKP
-79 IEARHLPLSQPGAPK
+79 PLSVPGAPK
-94 PQASQQGAH
+94 PPAA
-103 QAVHQAVHQA
+103 HQA
-113 ALPAALDEHP
+113 ALPAALGEHP
-123 SNAYA
+123 PNAYA
-128 PEFHVLVWQDAR
+128 PEFHVLVWQDEQ
-140 LVWDSHGVHGQL
+140 LVWDSHGVHDQWPTSL
-152 PPRLSLGHQTLDLT
+152 PMGHHTLSLT
-166 LQGVSQA
+166 LQGVTQD
-173 WRVYVAESS
+173 WRVYVAESQ
-182 GATSV
+182 GTAPL

-198 REAMA
+198 RDALA
-203 ADIAQNIMLPALLFL
+203 ADIAEHILLPALVFL
-218 PMVALMLA
+218 PLVALVLA

-263 GVTVQS
+263 DVTVQA

-277 QAQIGRERRFAADVA
+277 QAQVDRERRFAADVA

-326 GALRAGRILS
+326 GALRAGRILT

-341 ARAQSLSGEQSEP
+341 ARAQGLAGDLSEP

-381 EAPESLV
+381 EAPEHALA
-388 LPGQATLLELA
+388 LLGQATLLELA

-424 AAGQV
+424 GAGQV

-435 DGGDFSAE
+435 DGADFNAA
-443 RASGSDMAP
+443 RTP
-452 DAATDAAPE
+452 DAE
-461 TAPNTATASA
+461 S
-471 SVMGLGIGL
+471 GLGIGL

-485 IAQSQGAQLL
+485 IAQSQGAQLV
-495 RDGGAAPFGKRF
+495 RDAGAAPFGKRF
-507 ALVWPATS
+507 ALVWPATVHGS
-515 SL
+515 GKA